1 MSAAIAMALPERQ
14 RQLLAHMGIEV
25 YVRRVART
33 ERTEPAG
40 RVDAPQPSAPAA
52 PAAADAAP
60 RLLLR
65 IDGDARSLLARH
77 GRLVDHLVAALGL
90 ERASA
95 RIDGGA
101 SAPAGVP
108 VLCLGAA
115 PGDHPRAILAPPLP
129 ALAASGRAKAGL
141 WRELRRLRVELGGA

>member
-25 YVRRVART
+25 YVRRVARA
-33 ERTEPAG
+33 EHGESDG
-40 RVDAPQPSAPAA
+40 RVDAAPARG
-52 PAAADAAP
+52 PAVPAVEPAP

-95 RIDGGA
+95 RIDGA
-101 SAPAGVP
+101 AAAPAGVP

-129 ALAASGRAKAGL
+129 ALAASGRAKASL
-141 WRELRRLRVELGGA
+141 WRELRRLRMELGDA

>member
-25 YVRRVART
+25 YVRRVARA
-33 ERTEPAG
+33 EHGESDG
-40 RVDAPQPSAPAA
+40 RVDAAPARGPPV
-52 PAAADAAP
+52 PAVEPAP

-95 RIDGGA
+95 RIDGA
-101 SAPAGVP
+101 AAAPAGVP

-141 WRELRRLRVELGGA
+141 WRALRRLRAELEGA

>member
-25 YVRRVART
+25 YVRRAARA
-33 ERTEPAG
+33 ERAAPAG
-40 RVDAPQPSAPAA
+40 RVDAPPPRGPAVPAA
-52 PAAADAAP
+52 EPAP

-65 IDGDARSLLARH
+65 IDGDARALLARH

-95 RIDGGA
+95 RIDVGA
-101 SAPAGVP
+101 TAPAGVP
-108 VLCLGAA
+108 MLCLGAA

-129 ALAASGRAKAGL
+129 ALAASGRAKASL
-141 WRELRRLRVELGGA
+141 WRELRRLRVELGDA

>member
-25 YVRRVART
+25 YVRRAARG
-33 ERTEPAG
+33 ERAAPAG
-40 RVDAPQPSAPAA
+40 RVDAPPPRGPAVPAA
-52 PAAADAAP
+52 EPAP

-65 IDGDARSLLARH
+65 IDGDARALLARH

-95 RIDGGA
+95 RIDVGA
-101 SAPAGVP
+101 TAPAGVP

-129 ALAASGRAKAGL
+129 ALAASGRAKASL
-141 WRELRRLRVELGGA
+141 WRELRRLRVELGDA

>member
-25 YVRRVART
+25 YVRRVARA
-33 ERTEPAG
+33 EHGESDG
-40 RVDAPQPSAPAA
+40 RVDAAPARG
-52 PAAADAAP
+52 PAVPAVEPAP

-95 RIDGGA
+95 RIDGA
-101 SAPAGVP
+101 AAAPAGVP

-141 WRELRRLRVELGGA
+141 WRQLRRLRVELGGA

>member
-25 YVRRVART
+25 YVRRAARA

-40 RVDAPQPSAPAA
+40 RVEAPPRAPPAPAVEV
-52 PAAADAAP
+52 AP

-65 IDGDARSLLARH
+65 IDGDAGSLLARH
-77 GRLVDHLVAALGL
+77 GRLVGHLVAALGL
-90 ERASA
+90 ERGSA
-95 RIDGGA
+95 RIDGA
-101 SAPAGVP
+101 ATAPAGVP

-141 WRELRRLRVELGGA
+141 WRQLRRLRVELGGA